1 MNIESEKPK
10 MVYKYTTNKGIE
22 MYSLGLSKKDKEGNY
37 TNGFINCKFRKDI
50 KLENKT
56 KIQIKSAWLDFYVK
70 DRITYPFIFIN
81 EFEIIQDDKQENKQT
96 EEVNEFS
103 AMKTTTEYKE
113 DEVTLTDADIDKVFD
128 NQMDLPF

>member
-1 MNIESEKPK
+1 MNIQSDKPK
-10 MVYKYTTNKGIE
+10 MIYKYKTKDGKE
-22 MYSLGLSKKDKEGNY
+22 FYSIGLSKKKQDGTYE
-37 TNGFINCKFRKDI
+37 NGFMSCKFKKGI

-56 KIQIKSAWLDFYVK
+56 EIMIKGGWINFDIK
-70 DRITYPFIFIN
+70 DKKTYPFIFIN
-81 EFEIIQDDKQENKQT
+81 EFEIVEPKQ

-113 DEVTLTDADIDKVFD
+113 DEVTLTDEDIDKVFD